1 MRLRELSF
9 ARFAAGYETQ
19 VPLSPLVLL
28 FGANSAGKTTI
39 LELLA
44 QALGERSAT
53 DQARSASPWHAMGDE
68 DAGVLVELDA
78 LEVPDSPDRQL
89 LLDALLAN
97 NPPLN
102 EDEALDLWEQDQ
114 NRPDLE
120 SELAKLRERLE
131 LELNWDFITEDN
143 DVVPPGPEVIA
154 RLVNILTRTLW
165 VRFIGGFVTL
175 ITRPTLLEQDR
186 VLLELLL
193 TADGSWSHVAGFLLN
208 YGEGEITDR
217 LECPNALLPVIWLL
231 SDEEPSAKLVRE
243 ALNGLLTWVFE
254 RGRAAP
260 KTGTHVYQDH
270 WPYDTLVQSSYET
283 KRHREAHPT
292 LFSHPQLKRDSWC
305 VQGEPRLLPGVQF
318 LATTLSARA
327 NSLIPDFVRD
337 QGTINIEVLQP
348 EFWPGIPDR
357 VLVTFKEKNTESA
370 IDCEVLGAGVRRWV
384 RAAIRLACAELT
396 TSSRLLEGAD
406 VTTKEGRAEIIRTL
420 REAAHATKAFA
431 RFRFERPA
439 SLGVILV
446 DEPESHLHPK
456 AVRSVA
462 RFLEDLS
469 HRANSVVVA
478 THHPILFDPGRLPTA
493 QRLTVLREGR
503 DRLVRPV
510 KDASLELLK
519 KETGLTEADLFLF
532 TRLALFVEGPQ
543 DKQVLEAFF
552 GEELRDAGVFV
563 IPFHGTR
570 NALALVDAEV
580 FWSLQIPWAVLT
592 DNTSLNRGNRTI
604 VTPEE
609 KAILR
614 LLTEARVSGRPLD
627 ERAQFGLDK
636 PDILYYLD
644 EGICRQKEPA
654 FPGWAATWRRSG
666 ATTGSEWKQ
675 WLRSNYPKL
684 PLSRVGVRQI
694 AEAGKRSGRIDPEL
708 KGKVAQ
714 IIEYANTSGG

>member
-1 MRLRELSF
+1 M
-9 ARFAAGYETQ
+9 
-19 VPLSPLVLL
+19 
-28 FGANSAGKTTI
+28 
-39 LELLA
+39 
-44 QALGERSAT
+44 
-53 DQARSASPWHAMGDE
+53 
-68 DAGVLVELDA
+68 
-78 LEVPDSPDRQL
+78 
-89 LLDALLAN
+89 
-97 NPPLN
+97 
-102 EDEALDLWEQDQ
+102 
-114 NRPDLE
+114 
-120 SELAKLRERLE
+120 
-131 LELNWDFITEDN
+131 
-143 DVVPPGPEVIA
+143 
-154 RLVNILTRTLW
+154 
-165 VRFIGGFVTL
+165 
-175 ITRPTLLEQDR
+175 
-186 VLLELLL
+186 
-193 TADGSWSHVAGFLLN
+193 
-208 YGEGEITDR
+208 
-217 LECPNALLPVIWLL
+217 
-231 SDEEPSAKLVRE
+231 
-243 ALNGLLTWVFE
+243 
-254 RGRAAP
+254 
-260 KTGTHVYQDH
+260 
-270 WPYDTLVQSSYET
+270 
-283 KRHREAHPT
+283 
-292 LFSHPQLKRDSWC
+292 
-305 VQGEPRLLPGVQF
+305 
-318 LATTLSARA
+318 
-327 NSLIPDFVRD
+327 
-337 QGTINIEVLQP
+337 
-348 EFWPGIPDR
+348 
-357 VLVTFKEKNTESA
+357 
-370 IDCEVLGAGVRRWV
+370 
-384 RAAIRLACAELT
+384 
-396 TSSRLLEGAD
+396 
-406 VTTKEGRAEIIRTL
+406 
-420 REAAHATKAFA
+420 
-431 RFRFERPA
+431 
-439 SLGVILV
+439 
-446 DEPESHLHPK
+446 
-456 AVRSVA
+456 
-462 RFLEDLS
+462 
-469 HRANSVVVA
+469 
-478 THHPILFDPGRLPTA
+478 
-493 QRLTVLREGR
+493 
-503 DRLVRPV
+503 VRPV